1 MLQCENVAKIELQQ
15 QQCCLVNFLTF
26 KKKKNSASFCTALF
40 SGPSRRAVGSAA
52 DAEDSPPPRETRLAV
67 NHLILI
73 VHISA
78 GIISARHK
86 LLYFSGVG
94 IPDCVRWSV
103 ILKQLGA
110 FTVYFLPW
118 RAAALLLVA
127 ARPSLAFTQKKFTP
141 RADIFVALFFFFF
154 WFVEKFRSD
163 VGVQVMT
170 EKVRK
175 SN

>member
-1 MLQCENVAKIELQQ
+1 M
-15 QQCCLVNFLTF
+15 NFLTL

-52 DAEDSPPPRETRLAV
+52 DAEDFPPRKTRLAV

-78 GIISARHK
+78 EIISARHK

-94 IPDCVRWSV
+94 IPDCIRWSV

-118 RAAALLLVA
+118 RAATLLLVA

-141 RADIFVALFFFFF
+141 AVDIFVALFLFF